1 MDRTIKLI
9 VRDCS
14 YSKAGKVM
22 DQLVNKLDDLPD
34 EKTELMVSVKA
45 DIYKAEIEKQT
56 RAVKIIVSPFMTF
69 DEVFSAVEAN
79 LQH

>member
-14 YSKAGKVM
+14 YSNAGKVM